1 LAKIKNLKTQN
12 IQEIFSRTKGT
23 DIEKAFDYFKKE
35 NITFEN
41 LINEL
46 QEDFSEEKVMLLDSE
61 NIDEE
66 KQLKLNSLEVK
77 NNELRAIFAVN
88 MLNEGWDVLNLFD
101 IVRLYDT
108 RDGKWVYGQYRP
120 GKTTMGE
127 AQLIGRGARYFPFQL
142 DTVQDKY
149 KRKFD
154 EDIENELRILE
165 TLHYHSAHNSK
176 YIDEIKSTLTE
187 IGIMSEK
194 YTQRDLFVREDIK
207 KNGKMITFL

>member
-1 LAKIKNLKTQN
+1 
-12 IQEIFSRTKGT
+12 
-23 DIEKAFDYFKKE
+23 
-35 NITFEN
+35 
-41 LINEL
+41 
-46 QEDFSEEKVMLLDSE
+46 MLLDSE